1 MSRDGLWKVGV
12 RAKDR
17 RPEGNIRHSQVVTT
31 FGPGALVDLVEDAAV
46 VAGLSWWAK
55 GPKIAEDRLTAMLSR
70 QEGYERVE
78 LFAPPLGD
86 ARNLEDP
93 DRKWIKAFRFPEWFV
108 CQNEHCWADSDQ
120 PPRHDGALP
129 RRLLRISM
137 LDGEGHKCKG
147 GKGKTS
153 KVQPVRFTRA
163 CRFGHIDDI
172 DWISFV
178 HRRKPDC
185 RRAILWLD
193 EAGASG
199 DLADVRITCSGC
211 GDNVR
216 MSLAA
221 QRFLHRAPVE
231 GAAGGHEPVLGHCTG
246 RRPWL
251 GGDDREECGEAA
263 MRLLLRS
270 ASHAYFSAC
279 ASVIHIPD
287 PDAELRDKVTRVWGL
302 IKSVKNAGQI
312 GMLRDLQEEVAVG
325 LEGVTNEAAFAEVL
339 RRREERPIASKKPK
353 EAEIEVLRSCP
364 PALSMDKPNG
374 RFYARTLFQRA
385 PLSGAVGL
393 PAKREPAMSAVDRVV
408 LLHRLCEVRAL
419 AGFTRFEPKTTDIE
433 GELDIGAEVA
443 KLDVPLTW
451 LPAVESYGEGFFFS
465 LDESMLRDW
474 ETTNKSVTER
484 ADLFRKGFTSWQAQ
498 REERKK
504 HKPDFAAPRF
514 VLLHSLAHLLITAVS
529 LECGYSA
536 SSIRERIYAGAGGS
550 GILLYTASPGAEGS
564 LGGLVEVGR
573 HLGRYLEHAL
583 ELGRLCS
590 NDPVC
595 AAHVPDHEPGASDR
609 FLDGASCH
617 GCLLISEPSCERM
630 NTYLD
635 RTLVVPTVERAD
647 AAFFKR

>member
-1 MSRDGLWKVGV
+1 MKDLWRTGV
-12 RAKDR
+12 AAKDR
-17 RPEGNIRHSQVVTT
+17 RPDGSIRHSQVVTT
-31 FGPGALVDLVEDAAV
+31 FGPGALVDLVDDAAI

-55 GPKIAEDRLTAMLSR
+55 GAKIAEDRLTTMLAR

-108 CQNEHCWADSDQ
+108 CQNERCWEEADQ
-120 PPRHDGALP
+120 PSRHDGALP
-129 RRLLRISM
+129 RRLLRISQ

-147 GKGKTS
+147 GKGKAS
-153 KVQPVRFTRA
+153 KVQPMRFTRA
-163 CRFGHIDDI
+163 CRFGHVDDI
-172 DWISFV
+172 DWIAFV

-185 RRAILWLD
+185 KRPILWVD

-199 DLADVRITCSGC
+199 DLVDVRITCSGC
-211 GDNVR
+211 GENVR

-221 QRFLHRAPVE
+221 QQFIPRASAD
-231 GAAGGHEPVLGHCTG
+231 GSATGNEPTLGRCTG

-251 GGDDREECGEAA
+251 GGDEREPCTEP

-287 PDAELRDKVTRVWGL
+287 PDAELRDRVTRVWSL
-302 IKSVKNAGQI
+302 IKQVKNAAQLE
-312 GMLRDLQEEVAVG
+312 MLRDLQDDVRVG
-325 LEGVTNEAAFAEVL
+325 LEGISNESAFAEVL
-339 RRREERPIASKKPK
+339 RRREDRPVATKKPK

-364 PALSMDKPNG
+364 PSLAQDRPNG
-374 RFYARTLFQRA
+374 RFYART
-385 PLSGAVGL
+385 SIL
-393 PAKREPAMSAVDRVV
+393 PAKRGPVMGAVDRIV

-419 AGFTRFEPKTTDIE
+419 CGFTRFEPKTTDMD

-443 KLDVPLTW
+443 RLDAPLTW

-465 LDESMLRDW
+465 LDEDKLRDW
-474 ETTNKSVTER
+474 ETKQPGAVARGE
-484 ADLFRKGFTSWQAQ
+484 LFRKGFALWQAQ
-498 REERKK
+498 RDDRKK
-504 HKPDFAAPRF
+504 QKPDFATPRF

-529 LECGYSA
+529 LECGYSS

-573 HLGRYLEHAL
+573 HLGRYLEQAL

-595 AAHVPDHEPGASDR
+595 AVHVPDHEPGAEGR

-630 NTYLD
+630 NNYLD

-647 AAFFKR
+647 AAFFKV

>member
-1 MSRDGLWKVGV
+1 MSRDALWKAGV

-17 RPEGNIRHSQVVTT
+17 RPDGSIRHSQVITT
-31 FGPGALVDLVEDAAV
+31 FGPGALVDLVEDAAI
-46 VAGLSWWAK
+46 VAGLSWWAR
-55 GPKIAEDRLTAMLSR
+55 GPKIAEDRLVAMLSR

-78 LFAPPLGD
+78 LYAPPPGD

-108 CQNEHCWADSDQ
+108 CQNERCWADSDQ
-120 PPRHDGALP
+120 PERNDGALP

-163 CRFGHIDDI
+163 CRLGHIDDI
-172 DWISFV
+172 DWITFV

-185 RRAILWLD
+185 KRPILWVD

-211 GDNVR
+211 GENVR

-221 QRFLHRAPVE
+221 QRIVTRPPTE
-231 GAAGGHEPVLGHCTG
+231 GVAAGNEPALGHCTG

-251 GGDDREECGEAA
+251 GGDDREVCGEWA

-270 ASHAYFSAC
+270 ASHAYFSAS

-287 PDAELRDKVTRVWGL
+287 PDADLRDKVTRVWSL

-312 GMLRDLQEEVAVG
+312 ELLRDLQDEVGVG
-325 LEGVTNEAAFAEVL
+325 LEGITDDAAFAEVL
-339 RRREERPIASKKPK
+339 RRREDRPVASKKPK

-364 PALSMDKPNG
+364 PSLSTDQPNG
-374 RFYARTLFQRA
+374 RFYARA
-385 PLSGAVGL
+385 ASL
-393 PAKREPAMSAVDRVV
+393 PAERGPVMGKVDRVV

-419 AGFTRFEPKTTDIE
+419 AGFTRFEPRTTDMD

-443 KLDVPLTW
+443 KLDAPLTW

-465 LDESMLRDW
+465 LDEGKLRNW
-474 ETTNKSVTER
+474 ETKRRAVDER
-484 ADLFRKGFTSWQAQ
+484 GELFRRGFAIWQAQ
-498 REERKK
+498 RDDRKRQ
-504 HKPDFAAPRF
+504 KPDFAAPRF

-573 HLGRYLEHAL
+573 HLRRYLEHAL

-595 AAHVPDHEPGASDR
+595 AAHDPDHEPGAEGR
-609 FLDGASCH
+609 FLEGASCH

-630 NTYLD
+630 NNYLD

-647 AAFFKR
+647 AAFFQP